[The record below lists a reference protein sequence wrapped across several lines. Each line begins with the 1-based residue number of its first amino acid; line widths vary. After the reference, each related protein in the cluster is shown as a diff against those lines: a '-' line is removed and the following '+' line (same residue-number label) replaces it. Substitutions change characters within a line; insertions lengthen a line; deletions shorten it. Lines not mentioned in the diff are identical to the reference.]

1 MMEILEIKKLGTTM
15 YNRNYGGF
23 EYKPN
28 PLWIAKAI
36 TKPKLKDINP

>member
-23 EYKPN
+23 EYN
-28 PLWIAKAI
+28 RIHSGLQ
-36 TKPKLKDINP
+36 KLLLNRS